1 MDLTHITSQTLR
13 RAISLSERKEEL
25 VKLIAELET
34 ELAKVLTGVA
44 APVLGAAPQA
54 AARKTRKPAKAASA
68 RKGKSGGVKDRILAL
83 LDAAGSQGLKVKEIA
98 EKLGSPSGNI
108 SVWFSTTGKKL
119 TQKIEPGRYASK
131 GVKVA
136 APAATPAAAAKP
148 APAVKKA
155 APAAKPAAA
164 GKGKLTPEGRA
175 KIAAASKARW
185 AAHRAKAAGK
195 PAAKGKAP
203 APKKEAKVTK
213 ASKPAPKAFRL
224 PKPAKKP

>member
-44 APVLGAAPQA
+44 VSVPGIVRQPAS
-54 AARKTRKPAKAASA
+54 RKPSKPAKAAPA
-68 RKGKSGGVKDRILAL
+68 RKGKSGAVKDRILAL

-98 EKLGSPSGNI
+98 EKLGSPAGNI

-136 APAATPAAAAKP
+136 APAAAAKP
-148 APAVKKA
+148 APA
-155 APAAKPAAA
+155 AKPVAAR
-164 GKGKLTPEGRA
+164 KGKLTPEGRA

-185 AAHRAKAAGK
+185 AAHRSKNAGK
-195 PAAKGKAP
+195 PAAKEKAP
-203 APKKEAKVTK
+203 AKKKSVKVAKAT
-213 ASKPAPKAFRL
+213 KPAPKAFRL
-224 PKPAKKP
+224 PKPARKS